1 MIRHLTLSLAAL
13 GLMIASADAAQI
25 PAAPMKP
32 GIAVEGS
39 HLLTGRSGFHRH
51 WHHHWHR
58 HFHWHHHR

>member
-1 MIRHLTLSLAAL
+1 
-13 GLMIASADAAQI
+13 MIASADAAQM